1 MFPAAAAAAALA
13 IAIAAEAAA
22 VAVAA
27 AAGRRLGTAVLAIAG
42 HAILLL
48 PAVLIVA
55 VIVASNK
62 LKMSLLKFRIL
73 IGSIVL
79 IALFLGAG
87 FIFRHQL
94 SDVFTNLAQAKI
106 LSLNF
111 DSAKIYLTMAKI
123 INKNNPNYYFLA
135 GNINFLE
142 NNFDDAIKNYNIAI
156 GLGYQPEAYVLISRA
171 SAYLKINNYDSA
183 ISDYMTLFNQNPSDS
198 FTVQRLAIAYMEAD
212 RGKDAVSVI
221 ERLIGEVESQKV
233 SASDESKAGLYN
245 LLGGAYYLDSNFKKA
260 ADAYNKSLKLIP
272 NSLVATHLARALK
285 NAGDIKGALE
295 EINKV
300 LADNPNYDPAVCAL
314 AGIYEKSGDYKKAI
328 ETATRALNKPID
340 SNNVSCLNYRGAAYF
355 DSKDFVRAKE
365 DFNKILESVH
375 RLSLTGIDYRNL
387 ENSAKEMLAKIK

>member
-1 MFPAAAAAAALA
+1 MEKTPINAGKIFKIFVFLILA
-13 IAIAAEAAA
+13 MPILLFLNLSKFIFKKDGHFSNNDSLLNKAKADVPGGGTGGGGACNSDSGGGGGSCGCGSG
-22 VAVAA
+22 
-27 AAGRRLGTAVLAIAG
+27 GRRLGTAVLAIAG
-42 HAILLL
+42 HEILLL

-183 ISDYMTLFNQNPSDS
+183 ISDYMTLYQNPSDS

-245 LLGGAYYLDSNFKKA
+245 LLGGAYYLDRNFKKA
-260 ADAYNKSLKLIP
+260 ADAYNKSLKLI
-272 NSLVATHLARALK
+272 
-285 NAGDIKGALE
+285 
-295 EINKV
+295 
-300 LADNPNYDPAVCAL
+300 
-314 AGIYEKSGDYKKAI
+314 
-328 ETATRALNKPID
+328 
-340 SNNVSCLNYRGAAYF
+340 SNFWPLL
-355 DSKDFVRAKE
+355 
-365 DFNKILESVH
+365 I
-375 RLSLTGIDYRNL
+375 
-387 ENSAKEMLAKIK
+387 